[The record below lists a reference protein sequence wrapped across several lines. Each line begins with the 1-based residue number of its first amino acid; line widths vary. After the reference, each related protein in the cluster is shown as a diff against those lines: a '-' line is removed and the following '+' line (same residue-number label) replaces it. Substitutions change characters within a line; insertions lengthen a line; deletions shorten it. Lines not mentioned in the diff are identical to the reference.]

1 MYTNSVFSGKGVITG
16 MLKTGRKSL
25 YVFDRN
31 GHHYQVQPPC
41 ILDFYVHE
49 SRQRSGLGKRL
60 FEHML
65 QVHFFFSFPHKYYR
79 TQQLYAYQNEAASY
93 FSFTAIL
100 YITSRWVQL
109 V

>member
-1 MYTNSVFSGKGVITG
+1 MQFYYESFSFVCYSGKGVISG
-16 MLKTGRKSL
+16 MLKTGKKSL
-25 YVFDRN
+25 YVFDRE

-65 QVHFFFSFPHKYYR
+65 KVM
-79 TQQLYAYQNEAASY
+79 L
-93 FSFTAIL
+93 
-100 YITSRWVQL
+100 
-109 V
+109 